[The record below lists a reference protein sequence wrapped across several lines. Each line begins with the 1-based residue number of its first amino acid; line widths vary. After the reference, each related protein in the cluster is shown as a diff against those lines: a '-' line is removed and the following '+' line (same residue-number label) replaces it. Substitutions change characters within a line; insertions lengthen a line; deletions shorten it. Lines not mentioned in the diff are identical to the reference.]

1 MNASSLTSIVIIL
14 LLAFCLMLPA
24 SAQQYYSSDF
34 NECRFAFEKWG
45 AYGCTDLDGMK
56 YFGVY
61 SSADVSYPTLLKE
74 SRDASLFDHHQ
85 VSEVLID
92 DNSEGTISCGAPDDL
107 TLDLKEGY
115 QLRLVDVEDDGSRVY
130 VELTKDGEVVD
141 QRVVGST
148 FEEYSASDYT
158 WKNTYIYRN
167 NIGKAEKIVQIAVS
181 FKNAIKSS
189 DSCLANYQGVFQI
202 SESPRDLSQYPVRT
216 VREYDSDGNLL
227 WEMEGYRAEIDKK
240 YKLLDRGVSSDG
252 DPDGF
257 LANFLRRKGSDIT
270 ISIMDEGYQIVP
282 NGRFTSWTIGGGAI
296 YNTPVVKGEYR
307 DGLKQGQWDF
317 WHTGELAGI
326 APKKAAEGE
335 YINGLQEGHWK
346 YYGTECRDMVIRECD
361 YVKGAEQEGT
371 RIEYEYV
378 MDHGKCVPGKVSH
391 DVDRLL
397 E

>member
-1 MNASSLTSIVIIL
+1 MA
-14 LLAFCLMLPA
+14 
-24 SAQQYYSSDF
+24 
-34 NECRFAFEKWG
+34 
-45 AYGCTDLDGMK
+45 
-56 YFGVY
+56 
-61 SSADVSYPTLLKE
+61 
-74 SRDASLFDHHQ
+74 
-85 VSEVLID
+85 
-92 DNSEGTISCGAPDDL
+92 
-107 TLDLKEGY
+107 
-115 QLRLVDVEDDGSRVY
+115 
-130 VELTKDGEVVD
+130 
-141 QRVVGST
+141 
-148 FEEYSASDYT
+148 
-158 WKNTYIYRN
+158 
-167 NIGKAEKIVQIAVS
+167 
-181 FKNAIKSS
+181 
-189 DSCLANYQGVFQI
+189 
-202 SESPRDLSQYPVRT
+202 
-216 VREYDSDGNLL
+216 
-227 WEMEGYRAEIDKK
+227 EMEGYRAEIDKK

-257 LANFLRRKGSDIT
+257 LANFLRRKGSDIP

-346 YYGTECRDMVIRECD
+346 YYGTECRDMVIMECD

-371 RIEYEYV
+371 IIEYEYV

-397 E
+397 K